1 MSRDELI
8 SAYGDGWYDGFL
20 AAKKI
25 AESDNEDIFDYKED
39 HILSMSEHAESES
52 QIAKSA

>member
-1 MSRDELI
+1 MSKDKLV

-20 AAKKI
+20 AAKQL
-25 AESDNEDIFDYKED
+25 AEKRDLDDYDNDVIMA
-39 HILSMSEHAESES
+39 MSEHAESES